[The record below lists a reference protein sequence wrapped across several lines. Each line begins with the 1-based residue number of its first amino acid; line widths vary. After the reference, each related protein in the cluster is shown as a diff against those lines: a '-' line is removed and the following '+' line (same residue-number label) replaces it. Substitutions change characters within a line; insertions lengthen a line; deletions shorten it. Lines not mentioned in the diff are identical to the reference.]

1 MLSQEVHNNIMPM
14 LPSEETLLIIAN
26 VVRKAQLQS
35 QPGINPSSGSEQSQ
49 VVGHCRAMGEACCW
63 EQCWVKLQ
71 CIKVISL
78 AGITC
83 DSEKEMLI
91 LKMYLKKYF
100 KK

>member
-1 MLSQEVHNNIMPM
+1 M
-14 LPSEETLLIIAN
+14 
-26 VVRKAQLQS
+26 
-35 QPGINPSSGSEQSQ
+35 
-49 VVGHCRAMGEACCW
+49 
-63 EQCWVKLQ
+63 KLQ